1 MASKRKVEQDTE
13 QDESIAVKIPK
24 SDVRSG
30 ESTSKESCSKTCDND
45 KKNVVVY
52 ERETSESEREI
63 KTNCIMFAVI
73 RPEIGLTN
81 IYPVM

>member
-1 MASKRKVEQDTE
+1 MWIAAKKEEMASKRKVEQDTE

-45 KKNVVVY
+45 KKNVLYMKEKQVNL
-52 ERETSESEREI
+52 REKLFRI
-63 KTNCIMFAVI
+63 KLSVQ
-73 RPEIGLTN
+73 G
-81 IYPVM
+81 